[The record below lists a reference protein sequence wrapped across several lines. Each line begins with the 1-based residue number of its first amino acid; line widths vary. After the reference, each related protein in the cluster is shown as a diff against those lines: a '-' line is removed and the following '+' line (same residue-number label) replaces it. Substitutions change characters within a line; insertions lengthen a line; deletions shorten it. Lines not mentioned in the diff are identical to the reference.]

1 MYSTNEKKI
10 IDKKEINDY
19 KLKKSAISK
28 IPKCV
33 PIGGSKYIPYPNS
46 IHKHYNISN
55 LILPKQPS
63 TISLKYSNQTPKRN
77 ASGESI
83 PIIQTKK
90 DYEII
95 LGTKNL
101 KYTFKKRLN
110 SCGKSKSEKNDDSS
124 CISRRNIKVSPL
136 YNTKIEYIFLKQN
149 IDEIL
154 KIKINSKNIDEN
166 NKAIENM
173 NLKLK
178 KILEK
183 TNKYMGENGKKFKN
197 SKESNKKMLNLC
209 SEKFN
214 KLKKRLEE
222 LRNSNY
228 INRVNNEIE
237 QIKNKIN
244 FYEKE
249 NKELLLKNNMNFN
262 INTHKNNDMNFT
274 TLPKIKNELDV
285 NIDTQL
291 NNKIMEYK
299 NLIAQDIYVSKK
311 IKNNEL
317 IIKNNEQIVENLNS
331 KMKTLSNNYE
341 NGKFTEENEFNS
353 INTNKNYSTKKRR
366 IEINDKISE
375 GKNPLVINKN
385 IDFELNNLDKE
396 TKDTLNININKELS
410 NINTLENY
418 SKLEDN
424 ILSLPVYFKKKK
436 NLSYSNITSNENN
449 SNNKRAIKE
458 LILKNLDQKEK
469 EEKTL
474 INMHEENSV
483 IGSSSNKFKFIRLK
497 PNFSFNNG
505 YYSFKNEKINN
516 IPKLMSSVE
525 NKNNLIENLYNDKN
539 REEII
544 NESINVD
551 ESSEKNLDENKNDK
565 SDKNKKIVQSM
576 NRPNELVSK
585 NREEDMAKKHK
596 LNNPNNNNIRV
607 NNKDE
612 KNLHLNTTVEQ
623 REKALNTILYD
634 NIYEQNTV
642 F

>member
-1 MYSTNEKKI
+1 MNDKKMLDKKI
-10 IDKKEINDY
+10 INDY

-28 IPKCV
+28 IPKCIPV
-33 PIGGSKYIPYPNS
+33 GGSKHIPYPNS
-46 IHKHYNISN
+46 IHKNYDINK

-63 TISLKYSNQTPKRN
+63 TLSLKYSNHIPKRN
-77 ASGESI
+77 VSGESI

-90 DYEII
+90 DNEII

-101 KYTFKKRLN
+101 KYTFKKRLY

-124 CISRRNIKVSPL
+124 SISRRNIKISPL

-154 KIKINSKNIDEN
+154 KKKINSINIEEN
-166 NKAIENM
+166 NKEIKNM
-173 NLKLK
+173 FLKLK

-183 TNKYMGENGKKFKN
+183 TNKYMGENEKKVKN
-197 SKESNKKMLNLC
+197 CKESNKKMLNLC
-209 SEKFN
+209 SERFN
-214 KLKKRLEE
+214 KLSKRLEE
-222 LRNSNY
+222 LKSSNY

-249 NKELLLKNNMNFN
+249 NKELLSKNNMNFN
-262 INTHKNNDMNFT
+262 INTHKNNDMNFA
-274 TLPKIKNELDV
+274 TLPKIKNEIDI
-285 NIDTQL
+285 NIDSQL
-291 NNKIMEYK
+291 NNKIMEFK
-299 NLIAQDIYVSKK
+299 NLITHDIFISKK
-311 IKNNEL
+311 INNNEL
-317 IIKNNEQIVENLNS
+317 IIKNNEQIIENLNS
-331 KMKTLSNNYE
+331 KAKTLAYNYE
-341 NGKFTEENEFNS
+341 NGIFTEGNEFNS
-353 INTNKNYSTKKRR
+353 ININKNKSYSTQKRR
-366 IEINDKISE
+366 IEVKDKISE
-375 GKNPLVINKN
+375 LNNPLVINKN

-396 TKDTLNININKELS
+396 TKDTLNININLDKEKS
-410 NINTLENY
+410 NMNTLGNY

-449 SNNKRAIKE
+449 NKRAIKE

-474 INMHEENSV
+474 INMHEESSA
-483 IGSSSNKFKFIRLK
+483 IGSSSNKFKFMRLK

-505 YYSFKNEKINN
+505 YYSFKNEKINS

-539 REEII
+539 KEEII

-565 SDKNKKIVQSM
+565 SDKNKKTVQSL
-576 NRPNELVSK
+576 NRPNELMSK
-585 NREEDMAKKHK
+585 NREEDMTKKYK
-596 LNNPNNNNIRV
+596 LNSPNNTNNIRV
-607 NNKDE
+607 NNKEE

-623 REKALNTILYD
+623 REKALNTIMYD

>member
-1 MYSTNEKKI
+1 MNENKMLDKKI
-10 IDKKEINDY
+10 INDY
-19 KLKKSAISK
+19 KLKKSGISK

-33 PIGGSKYIPYPNS
+33 PIGGSKHIPYPNS
-46 IHKHYNISN
+46 IHKHYDISN

-63 TISLKYSNQTPKRN
+63 TISLKYSNHIPKRN
-77 ASGESI
+77 VSGESI
-83 PIIQTKK
+83 PIIHTKK
-90 DYEII
+90 DNEII

-101 KYTFKKRLN
+101 KYTFKKRLY
-110 SCGKSKSEKNDDSS
+110 SSGKSKSEKNDDSS
-124 CISRRNIKVSPL
+124 SISRRNIKISPL

-154 KIKINSKNIDEN
+154 KKKIKSNNVDEN
-166 NKAIENM
+166 NKAIKNLL
-173 NLKLK
+173 LKLK
-178 KILEK
+178 KISEK
-183 TNKYMGENGKKFKN
+183 TNKYMSENEKKFKN
-197 SKESNKKMLNLC
+197 CQESNKKMLSLC
-209 SEKFN
+209 TERFN
-214 KLKKRLEE
+214 RLSKRLEE
-222 LRNSNY
+222 LRSRNY

-249 NKELLLKNNMNFN
+249 NKELLSKNNMNFN
-262 INTHKNNDMNFT
+262 INTHKNNDMNFIS
-274 TLPKIKNELDV
+274 LPKIKNEIDV
-285 NIDTQL
+285 NIDNQL

-299 NLIAQDIYVSKK
+299 NLIAQDIFISKK

-317 IIKNNEQIVENLNS
+317 IIKNNEQIIENLYS
-331 KMKTLSNNYE
+331 KMKILSYNYE
-341 NGKFTEENEFNS
+341 NGIFIEEKEFNS
-353 INTNKNYSTKKRR
+353 INAKTNNNYSNKKRR

-375 GKNPLVINKN
+375 ANNPLVINKN

-396 TKDTLNININKELS
+396 TKDTLNINKEKS

-436 NLSYSNITSNENN
+436 NLSYSNITSNEG
-449 SNNKRAIKE
+449 NNKRAIKE

-469 EEKTL
+469 EEKSL
-474 INMHEENSV
+474 INMHEENSGIG
-483 IGSSSNKFKFIRLK
+483 IGSSSNKFKFMRLK

-551 ESSEKNLDENKNDK
+551 ESSSKNLEENRNDK
-565 SDKNKKIVQSM
+565 SNDKNKKIVQSL
-576 NRPNELVSK
+576 NRPNELISK
-585 NREEDMAKKHK
+585 NREEDMAKKYK
-596 LNNPNNNNIRV
+596 LNNSNNIQA
-607 NNKDE
+607 NNKEE

-623 REKALNTILYD
+623 REKALNTIMYD

>member
-1 MYSTNEKKI
+1 MNENKMLDKKI
-10 IDKKEINDY
+10 INDY
-19 KLKKSAISK
+19 KLKKSGISK

-33 PIGGSKYIPYPNS
+33 PIGGSKHIPYPNS
-46 IHKHYNISN
+46 IHKHYDISN

-63 TISLKYSNQTPKRN
+63 TISLKYSNHIPKRN
-77 ASGESI
+77 VSGESI
-83 PIIQTKK
+83 PIIHTKK
-90 DYEII
+90 DNEII

-101 KYTFKKRLN
+101 KYTFKKRLY
-110 SCGKSKSEKNDDSS
+110 SSGKSKSEKNDDSS
-124 CISRRNIKVSPL
+124 SISRRNIKISPL

-154 KIKINSKNIDEN
+154 KKKIKSNNVDEN
-166 NKAIENM
+166 NKAIKNLL
-173 NLKLK
+173 LKLK
-178 KILEK
+178 KISEK
-183 TNKYMGENGKKFKN
+183 TNKYMSENEKKFKN
-197 SKESNKKMLNLC
+197 CQESNKKMLSLC
-209 SEKFN
+209 TERFN
-214 KLKKRLEE
+214 RLSKRLEE
-222 LRNSNY
+222 LRSRNY

-249 NKELLLKNNMNFN
+249 NKELLSKNNMNFN
-262 INTHKNNDMNFT
+262 INTHKNNDMNFIS
-274 TLPKIKNELDV
+274 LPKIKNEIDV
-285 NIDTQL
+285 NIDNQL

-299 NLIAQDIYVSKK
+299 NLIAQDIFISKK

-317 IIKNNEQIVENLNS
+317 IIKNNEQIIENLYS
-331 KMKTLSNNYE
+331 KMKTLSYNYE
-341 NGKFTEENEFNS
+341 NGIFIEEKEFNS
-353 INTNKNYSTKKRR
+353 INTKTNNNYSNKKRR

-375 GKNPLVINKN
+375 ANNPLVINKN

-396 TKDTLNININKELS
+396 TKDTLNINKEKS

-436 NLSYSNITSNENN
+436 NLSYSNITSNEG
-449 SNNKRAIKE
+449 NNKRAIKE

-469 EEKTL
+469 EEKSL
-474 INMHEENSV
+474 INMHEENSGIG
-483 IGSSSNKFKFIRLK
+483 IGSSSNKFKFMRLK

-551 ESSEKNLDENKNDK
+551 ESSSKNLEENRNDK
-565 SDKNKKIVQSM
+565 SNDKNKKIVQSL
-576 NRPNELVSK
+576 NRPNELISK
-585 NREEDMAKKHK
+585 NREEDMAKKYK
-596 LNNPNNNNIRV
+596 LNNSNNIQA
-607 NNKDE
+607 NNKEE

-623 REKALNTILYD
+623 REKALNTIMYD

>member
-1 MYSTNEKKI
+1 MYSTNENKLLDKKI
-10 IDKKEINDY
+10 INDY

-33 PIGGSKYIPYPNS
+33 PIGGSKHIPYPNS
-46 IHKHYNISN
+46 IHKHYDISN

-63 TISLKYSNQTPKRN
+63 TISLKYSNHIPKRN
-77 ASGESI
+77 VSGESI

-90 DYEII
+90 DNEII

-101 KYTFKKRLN
+101 KYTFKKRLY

-124 CISRRNIKVSPL
+124 SISRRNIKISPL

-154 KIKINSKNIDEN
+154 KKKINSSNVDEK
-166 NKAIENM
+166 NKAIKNM
-173 NLKLK
+173 LLKLK
-178 KILEK
+178 KISEK
-183 TNKYMGENGKKFKN
+183 INKYMSENEKKFKN
-197 SKESNKKMLNLC
+197 CQESNKKMLSLC
-209 SEKFN
+209 TERFN
-214 KLKKRLEE
+214 RLNKRLEE
-222 LRNSNY
+222 LRSSNY

-274 TLPKIKNELDV
+274 TLPKIKNELDI

-341 NGKFTEENEFNS
+341 NGKFLEENEFNS

-366 IEINDKISE
+366 TEINDKVSE
-375 GKNPLVINKN
+375 ANNPLVINKN

-396 TKDTLNININKELS
+396 TKDTLNININKEKS

-436 NLSYSNITSNENN
+436 NLSYSNITSNE

-469 EEKTL
+469 EEKSL
-474 INMHEENSV
+474 INMHEENSG
-483 IGSSSNKFKFIRLK
+483 IGIGNSSNKFKFMRLK